1 MVNNYS
7 SIQTNRTAKSLKEIA
22 DIDVFDKQTG
32 QVKDM
37 NTILSEVA
45 EKYKTLSKNQKLALA
60 EAIGGKTQI
69 NSVQALLNNWNQVA
83 KFQREYLN
91 GDMVGSAAKENER
104 YLDSIEGRM
113 AKLKN
118 SWDKLVTSLASS
130 GAVKFGIS
138 GLDAGVS
145 SIEKIV
151 SALDKAHMTIP
162 AAVASFAL
170 LKTAISSIKYAGGLT
185 DGISMFVMKI
195 GEIPAAVGKAVSA
208 LTALTGLSTGGLVL
222 ALGGVAAAI
231 AAVYAIGKYADEQN
245 MKATNTY
252 NKLTKSVNE
261 HQKALSKAKNTETNF
276 DSLIGKY
283 EKLSNITNK
292 SKEQQNEYNSVL
304 KELEKINPNLI
315 QYDDNGNAIKVR
327 TGEVKEY
334 REELQKTIKE
344 YEKLLS
350 MKLEEKAN
358 ASYDKNNSQPEIKKR
373 NDELRKAIEERNK
386 LLTTNPVTG
395 ISQSKLGS
403 NWLDSY
409 LKGDKETKKRVD
421 DYVKQI
427 QVVKDAEKKAIDT
440 GASGSKQVNSDRTSY
455 LENLFGNTEAITKAK
470 DKVKTAIDEFQKL
483 DFSQFDNDKFKE
495 IGTNFQEM
503 FSSMSE
509 ADAGKLTGLTKNL
522 DQLNASWQNGNI
534 TSAQYKQSIDDLA
547 NKMHDLTGIG
557 VDDAKKMLT
566 LPEFDYAEA
575 NGLLS
580 DIDNF
585 KMTLESKV
593 AEMANTDSQRQRL
606 QLAFELE
613 QDPTIPSQVR
623 EKIDELAAD
632 GEISDQDLETILN
645 LQAEVKDEDFKTT
658 VDEEIAK
665 LGEMDE
671 KEVTQEVAIKFA
683 GKVEDGSDF
692 TQYIQELTHSQ
703 DLAVDIKIAMNTGD
717 LDTLKSELSD
727 LPEEQQVGIIV
738 AAASSGQ
745 YTPEQIQSF
754 INTLPPEVQTA
765 IKANDQASAII
776 NNVKNNVNNVPE
788 SKNTNLNAND
798 NASNKAITA
807 KNNINNI
814 PKTHDTSISA
824 KDGASGIA
832 NKVAGAIRN
841 IPKVW
846 NIVISA
852 TQRVTKVVSEVHKAL
867 GGGRDNPGGS
877 SVGEFTNI
885 SDTPV
890 ESNDVSATGTFSN
903 VSSTPTES
911 NVVSEGTPSAAS
923 SDQVLSKATKI
934 SNALKISTP
943 KIDTSK
949 TWESVKKGV
958 DLFKELSER
967 IDKVKSNLD
976 LLGEKLERSVGKN
989 RITLLKQQ
997 NKLYSQQAKLTKEL
1011 YNKTSKSQK
1020 QITDQAKKYG
1030 FTIKDGFLDNYEET
1044 LLKLEKAAEDADKKL
1059 EDYNDKKSKSK
1070 DKKSK
1075 SKSKS
1080 DSSKEDSKQKALEKA
1095 AEKAKTKLEEAK
1107 KAADAF
1113 FDQDKQMAD
1122 CQKDWEELQNKIKET
1137 KDEIE
1142 QLEFEDKIYKQKNAI
1157 EELNQSLESSNKK
1170 LEKYSTLSDRYEG
1183 KNKLK
1188 NLKLQTEE
1196 LKKQMQYYKDM
1207 IAAGNSEIKQYQKKL
1222 KEYGVKF
1229 DKDKNISN
1237 YDEVLNKYQNSEDLD
1252 KIKDWIKE
1260 YQDLTEN
1267 TRDWG
1272 NEIEDIINDTQDLN
1286 NEIKKIEFENKFKE
1300 FSNAVSDA
1308 NQNMEKLNNELDILD
1323 VKLEHA
1329 SGKEKIDLLDEQISK
1344 WEELIAQQK
1353 IALDNMKVQL
1363 NGTQQELSTYG
1374 FKFDNEGN
1382 IINKDSTLDSLKD
1395 NAMYDY
1401 IKEILEQWEELYN
1414 DKIPNAEKE
1423 LINYQNSIKDIRDEQ
1438 LDTIKSVEDK
1448 LKDMYKKQLEDRI
1461 DQIEKER
1468 DKEIEAIE
1476 KSRDARVKAL
1486 QEVKDEYNRQN
1497 DTDDYNKQYEEQQNV
1512 INELNKKI
1520 ALAQRDTSISGRGK
1534 LEELMEQLQEEQEK
1548 LQDIV
1553 NDRTKELTN
1562 QMFDD
1567 EIDKIEE
1574 KTDKSTESLKSQA
1587 EEQIK
1592 ALEEAWTDSK
1602 IADAIKEA
1610 FNTGLFTDLDGNITS
1625 LEDAMIKFAEDSG
1638 EAVGILADKVKNE
1651 LSESL
1656 KEAVEY
1662 MKDYNNIADALGFGE
1677 NKQIKDF
1684 FNNLIPEDYINGKIP
1699 ELEKPEVY
1707 IKDIPNGKGA
1717 EVKVGDINIEI
1728 KSDNGDPKAI
1738 SQEIKKN
1745 IERYFKDI
1753 LYKS

>member
-1 MVNNYS
+1 
-7 SIQTNRTAKSLKEIA
+7 
-22 DIDVFDKQTG
+22 
-32 QVKDM
+32 
-37 NTILSEVA
+37 
-45 EKYKTLSKNQKLALA
+45 
-60 EAIGGKTQI
+60 
-69 NSVQALLNNWNQVA
+69 
-83 KFQREYLN
+83 
-91 GDMVGSAAKENER
+91 
-104 YLDSIEGRM
+104 
-113 AKLKN
+113 
-118 SWDKLVTSLASS
+118 
-130 GAVKFGIS
+130 
-138 GLDAGVS
+138 
-145 SIEKIV
+145 
-151 SALDKAHMTIP
+151 MTIP

-185 DGISMFVMKI
+185 DGISMFVMKL

-222 ALGGVAAAI
+222 ALGGVAAAM
-231 AAVYAIGKYADEQN
+231 AAVYAIGKSVDAQN

-261 HQKALSKAKNTETNF
+261 HKKALSEA
-276 DSLIGKY
+276 
-283 EKLSNITNK
+283 TNK
-292 SKEQQNEYNSVL
+292 ESNLSDLYEQYQKLDKVTNKNKEQQQQYNEVL
-304 KELEKINPNLI
+304 KEMAKINPNLVS
-315 QYDDNGNAIKVR
+315 YDSNGSPIRARENEVRNLIKTYKDAIA
-327 TGEVKEY
+327 E
-334 REELQKTIKE
+334 QK
-344 YEKLLS
+344 KLLAGDL
-350 MKLEEKAN
+350 KKKAD
-358 ASYDKNNSQPEIKKR
+358 ASYDKYNSQPEVQKR
-373 NDELRKAIEERNK
+373 NDALKEAVDLSRKLEDNLGRNK
-386 LLTTNPVTG
+386 LNDGGNLLTN
-395 ISQSKLGS
+395 
-403 NWLDSY
+403 Y
-409 LKGDKETKKRVD
+409 LKGYETSKKALKQYYEDLKEVKKAEQEAINVT
-421 DYVKQI
+421 VKQKNT
-427 QVVKDAEKKAIDT
+427 VNADRSAVLENTLGNVKDIENAGKAR
-440 GASGSKQVNSDRTSY
+440 KQAI
-455 LENLFGNTEAITKAK
+455 ENALKF
-470 DKVKTAIDEFQKL
+470 
-483 DFSQFDNDKFKE
+483 DFSEFDNSGFEKINSQLTDWLSKADYKKQIPQFNE
-495 IGTNFQEM
+495 IARAVEGINTAWSQGQLT
-503 FSSMSE
+503 
-509 ADAGKLTGLTKNL
+509 AGQYTKQIESQAQALSKLTGMNVEDAIKVLT
-522 DQLNASWQNGNI
+522 S
-534 TSAQYKQSIDDLA
+534 
-547 NKMHDLTGIG
+547 
-557 VDDAKKMLT
+557 V
-566 LPEFDYAEA
+566 EFDATEQ
-575 NGLLS
+575 NKVFS
-580 DIDNF
+580 DIEEFHNNIGEKIMQMGD
-585 KMTLESKV
+585 KEVTAEQKLQLAYDIMQDPKTPEKIKEKV
-593 AEMANTDSQRQRL
+593 AEIVQ
-606 QLAFELE
+606 
-613 QDPTIPSQVR
+613 
-623 EKIDELAAD
+623 D
-632 GEISDQDLETILN
+632 GEVTEQEIEELIKLQAQIEDGDLENTLN
-645 LQAEVKDEDFKTT
+645 EKLEGLSKE
-658 VDEEIAK
+658 EEIT
-665 LGEMDE
+665 
-671 KEVTQEVAIKFA
+671 KEIAIKYA
-683 GKVEDGSDF
+683 AYVEDGADF
-692 TQYIQELTHSQ
+692 NQYMEELGITKE
-703 DLAVDIKIAMNTGD
+703 VAMNIKVDMDKGNLDNLKAD
-717 LDTLKSELSD
+717 LEG
-727 LPEEQQVGIIV
+727 LPTEQQIGIIV
-738 AAASSGQ
+738 AAASTGE

-754 INTLPPEVQTA
+754 IETLPPEVQTA

-776 NNVKNNVNNVPE
+776 NNVKNNVNNVPKE
-788 SKNTNLNAND
+788 KNTNLNATDNTSSKANTAKNSILNIPKGWTSVFSATD
-798 NASNKAITA
+798 NASDTAGKVKSSIT
-807 KNNINNI
+807 
-814 PKTHDTSISA
+814 S
-824 KDGASGIA
+824 
-832 NKVAGAIRN
+832 

-846 NIVISA
+846 NVVISA
-852 TQRVTKVVSEVHKAL
+852 TQRVTKVISEVHKAL

-911 NVVSEGTPSAAS
+911 SGASPTSETTS

-934 SNALKISTP
+934 SNALKVSTP

-976 LLGEKLERSVGKN
+976 VLGEKLENSVGKN

-1080 DSSKEDSKQKALEKA
+1080 DSSKEDTKQKALEKA

-1113 FDQDKQMAD
+1113 FDQDKDMAD
-1122 CQKDWEELQNKIKET
+1122 CTKDWEELQNKIKET

-1142 QLEFEDKIYKQKNAI
+1142 QLKFEDKIYKQKNAI

-1188 NLKLQTEE
+1188 NLKLQTKE
-1196 LKKQMQYYKDM
+1196 LKKQVQYYKDM
-1207 IAAGNSEIKQYQKKL
+1207 ITAGNSEIKQYQKKL

-1229 DKDKNISN
+1229 NKDKNISN
-1237 YDEVLNKYQNSEDLD
+1237 YDEVLNKYQNSKDLD
-1252 KIKDWIKE
+1252 KVKDWIKE

-1272 NEIEDIINDTQDLN
+1272 NEIEEIINDTQDLN
-1286 NEIKKIEFENKFKE
+1286 NEIKKIEFEDKLKE

-1323 VKLEHA
+1323 VKLKYA
-1329 SGKEKIDLLDEQISK
+1329 FGKDKIDLLDEQIAK

-1353 IALDNMKVQL
+1353 IALDNMKAQL
-1363 NGTQQELSTYG
+1363 NGTKYELGTYG
-1374 FKFDNEGN
+1374 FKFDDTGN
-1382 IINKDSTLDSLKD
+1382 IINKDDTLDSLKD

-1476 KSRDARVKAL
+1476 KSRDARVKAI
-1486 QEVKDEYNRQN
+1486 QKVKDEYNRQN

-1574 KTDKSTESLKSQA
+1574 KTDKSTENLKSQA

-1602 IADAIKEA
+1602 IADVIKE
-1610 FNTGLFTDLDGNITS
+1610 NLSNGLFTDLDGNVTS

-1638 EAVGILADKVKNE
+1638 EAIGILADKVKNE

-1662 MKDYNNIADALGFGE
+1662 MKDYSNIADALGFGD

-1684 FNNLIPEDYINGKIP
+1684 FNNLVPKDYINGKIP

-1738 SQEIKKN
+1738 SQEIKNN

-1753 LYKS
+1753 LHKS